1 MPVYESAGYRR
12 SGLTNKQKREQE
24 AAIYG
29 LSPNDMTEQFSPEDI
44 ERMRAILAQH
54 DGQKH
59 KGIREFDL
67 NNPPKEPYTHQP
79 YPAIRYEHETR
90 THLVVRNRKEDEAA
104 LEAGYV
110 KEAYPREA
118 VAVEVPL
125 SAAEQAEVDR
135 LDKIA
140 RQPKKK

>member
-1 MPVYESAGYRR
+1 MPVYEAAARR
-12 SGLTNKQKREQE
+12 SGLTKQQKREQE

-29 LSPNDMTEQFSPEDI
+29 LAPNNMQEQFFSLDDI
-44 ERMRAILAQH
+44 ERMRAILNQH
-54 DGQKH
+54 DGQKT

-79 YPAIRYEHETR
+79 YPAILYDHETR
-90 THLVVRNRKEDEAA
+90 KHIVVKNRREEEDA

-118 VAVEVPL
+118 APVEAPL
-125 SAAEQAEVDR
+125 SAAEQAEVSR

-140 RQPKKK
+140 RKKKQE

>member
-1 MPVYESAGYRR
+1 M
-12 SGLTNKQKREQE
+12 
-24 AAIYG
+24 
-29 LSPNDMTEQFSPEDI
+29 
-44 ERMRAILAQH
+44 
-54 DGQKH
+54 
-59 KGIREFDL
+59 
-67 NNPPKEPYTHQP
+67 
-79 YPAIRYEHETR
+79 R
-90 THLVVRNRKEDEAA
+90 THIVVRNRKEDEDA